1 MTQVLQD
8 TLKDK
13 NKEKIENFLLNLY
26 NLPKYEKQKEFIDKE
41 FINTKN
47 IKNIKNMKDL
57 DNVDDTKNIKNM
69 KDLDNVDDIK
79 ESINIKD
86 LDKCYVIDMLRSVIC
101 MWSDIE
107 NNRKDKFYYL
117 ICKIIE
123 CLVSGEGD
131 KGRVEGV
138 SNSIGRLEGVSK
150 SIGKLEGV
158 SNCIGRL
165 EGVSNIIGRLEG
177 VSNSTNKQQGASNS
191 TNKQQGV
198 INSTNKQ
205 QGTSNSTN
213 EQDPVNNNLIEQHPV
228 NNNLI
233 QQHPFNHIDPH
244 IPDYS
249 VMTRQ
254 DIIFKLFLEIKEL
267 EIKNFIL
274 RVLIEKKVLNKED
287 KDLLIEY
294 ISKCKDISTLN
305 VILER
310 CNMLFGDNKEYYRDV
325 ICRIAMIRGVSKR
338 VRGVLF
344 SIVDGLKER
353 NGVLCKI
360 FVDLKLKGNIGPP
373 KGMCQHC
380 GKSSKTVYHLETRC
394 EKMPDHDNIRRYNE
408 VVRYPHLLLNR
419 YKFKSSKHIR
429 SHSHTEIR
437 LDIKIKTDAYIQSIV
452 LKKTDEAN
460 TRRTNKTLVETSKVE
475 DGVKH

>member
-1 MTQVLQD
+1 
-8 TLKDK
+8 
-13 NKEKIENFLLNLY
+13 
-26 NLPKYEKQKEFIDKE
+26 
-41 FINTKN
+41 
-47 IKNIKNMKDL
+47 MKDL

-86 LDKCYVIDMLRSVIC
+86 LDKCYVIDMLRGVIC

-138 SNSIGRLEGVSK
+138 SNSIG
-150 SIGKLEGV
+150 KLEGV
-158 SNCIGRL
+158 SNSIGRLEGVSNSIGRL

-198 INSTNKQ
+198 INSTNEQQGTSNSTNKQQGVINSTNKQ

-213 EQDPVNNNLIEQHPV
+213 EQHPVNNNLIEQHPV
-228 NNNLI
+228 NNNNI
-233 QQHPFNHIDPH
+233 EQHPFNHIDPH

-310 CNMLFGDNKEYYRDV
+310 CDMLFGDNKEYYRDV

-344 SIVDGLKER
+344 SIVDGLKE
-353 NGVLCKI
+353 
-360 FVDLKLKGNIGPP
+360 
-373 KGMCQHC
+373 
-380 GKSSKTVYHLETRC
+380 
-394 EKMPDHDNIRRYNE
+394 
-408 VVRYPHLLLNR
+408 
-419 YKFKSSKHIR
+419 
-429 SHSHTEIR
+429 
-437 LDIKIKTDAYIQSIV
+437 
-452 LKKTDEAN
+452 
-460 TRRTNKTLVETSKVE
+460 
-475 DGVKH
+475 